1 MARLRNKILEKLAS
15 EGRISFISANEEQ
28 DIYKSTHE
36 RMIQYNRVLSKRA
49 YYSHI
54 LANETIL
61 NS

>member
-15 EGRISFISANEEQ
+15 EGRISFMSADEEYN
-28 DIYKSTHE
+28 IYQSTHE
-36 RMIQYNRVLSKRA
+36 RMIQYNRVLSKKA
-49 YYSHI
+49 YSSHV